1 MRIGGSE
8 GNSAKKSSSDS
19 SIDKKIEDL
28 GTGSESDSVMT
39 GGSNN
44 GGNHT

>member
-19 SIDKKIEDL
+19 SIDKKIEEL
-28 GTGSESDSVMT
+28 GRGSESDSVMT

-44 GGNHT
+44 GGNQT

>member
-19 SIDKKIEDL
+19 SIDKKIEEL
-28 GTGSESDSVMT
+28 GRGSESDSVMT

-44 GGNHT
+44 CGNQA

>member
-1 MRIGGSE
+1 MRVGGSE

-19 SIDKKIEDL
+19 SIDKKIEEL
-28 GTGSESDSVMT
+28 GRGSESDSVMT

-44 GGNHT
+44 GNNTG